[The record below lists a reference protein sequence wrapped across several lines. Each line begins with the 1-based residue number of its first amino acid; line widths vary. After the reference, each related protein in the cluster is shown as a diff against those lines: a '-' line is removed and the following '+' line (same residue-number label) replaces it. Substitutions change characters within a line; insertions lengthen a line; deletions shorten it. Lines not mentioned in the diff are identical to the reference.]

1 MGIEVAPTLAVL
13 LCLEGKKYNRAFR
26 ETMVIGLLATIISQL
41 PKFFIY
47 RRRPWLAK
55 QLTRPKWLSGG
66 EENPGDD
73 TNYQKE
79 GEDGE
84 NGGENSN

>member
-55 QLTRPKWLSGG
+55 
-66 EENPGDD
+66 
-73 TNYQKE
+73 
-79 GEDGE
+79 
-84 NGGENSN
+84 